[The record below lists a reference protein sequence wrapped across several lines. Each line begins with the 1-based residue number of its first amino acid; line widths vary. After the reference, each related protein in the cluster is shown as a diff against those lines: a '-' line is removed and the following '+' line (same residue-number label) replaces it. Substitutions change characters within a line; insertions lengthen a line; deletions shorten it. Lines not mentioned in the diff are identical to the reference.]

1 MISTRPTI
9 LIIDDC
15 TDIARIISRYLE
27 GAFFRT
33 QIANGGIAGRE
44 IMSATKPDAIVLDLM
59 MPGMSGAEFLHALRH
74 DPETADIPVVLVSAR
89 IGHHGTHFRS
99 QIDADFVVGKPFTRQ
114 QIVGAVRTVLAKK
127 MGAKPEPM
135 PLPPSQRIDAKTRL
149 AHQLGLM
156 R

>member
-15 TDIARIISRYLE
+15 TDIARIISRFLE

-33 QIANGGIAGRE
+33 QIANGGIAARE
-44 IMSATKPDAIVLDLM
+44 TMSASKPDAIVLDLM
-59 MPGMSGAEFLHALRH
+59 MPGMSGAEFLHALRR
-74 DPETADIPVVLVSAR
+74 DPDTAEIPVVLVSAR
-89 IGHHGTHFRS
+89 VGHHGTHFRS

-114 QIVGAVRTVLAKK
+114 QIVGAVRTVLAARA
-127 MGAKPEPM
+127 GVTTEA
-135 PLPPSQRIDAKTRL
+135 LPFPVDAKTRL
-149 AHQLGLM
+149 AHQLGLI